1 VSAHAGEHPELVLVV
16 EDDRDV
22 RDSVIEV
29 LADHGYGALA
39 AGNGAEGLALLR
51 GTAPKPALVLL
62 DLMMPVMDGR
72 AFRAAQQAD
81 PRLQAIPVVI
91 LSAHAA
97 AERAAIEL
105 GAAGFLQ
112 KPVSLEALLA
122 TVRRFC
128 PSPPS

>member
-1 VSAHAGEHPELVLVV
+1 VSAPAAGRRDLVLVV

-22 RDSVIEV
+22 RESVIEV
-29 LADHGYGALA
+29 LADHGYGALG
-39 AGNGAEGLALLR
+39 AGNGAEGLQLLR
-51 GTAPKPALVLL
+51 SAAPKPALVLL

-72 AFRAAQQAD
+72 AFRAAQQGD
-81 PRLQAIPVVI
+81 PRLDAVPVVI
-91 LSAHAA
+91 LSAHATADQA
-97 AERAAIEL
+97 AVEL

-128 PSPPS
+128 PSSAP